1 MITGQQADDAIR
13 RIVAAM
19 EAENEHAAI
28 AVVDDHGDL
37 IAAYRMDG
45 SRPRH
50 MKVAISKAYTAA
62 VRDQSTADFHDEL
75 VRRNMQVA
83 SFVDPLFTDTPGGI
97 PVLGGGK
104 QTIAGIGVT
113 GPTKGHDARFAAAG
127 IAAFGAD
134 ATTKDAGTPR

>member
-1 MITGQQADDAIR
+1 MITARQADVAIR
-13 RIVAAM
+13 QIVAAM

-50 MKVAISKAYTAA
+50 MRVAISKAYTAA
-62 VRDQSTADFHDEL
+62 VRDQSTASFHEEL

-83 SFVDPLFTDTPGGI
+83 SFADPLLTDTPGGI
-97 PVLGGGK
+97 PVIGGEK
-104 QTIAGIGVT
+104 RTVAGIGVT
-113 GPTKGHDARFAAAG
+113 GPTKGHDARFARAG
-127 IAAFGAD
+127 IGAFGDD
-134 ATTKDAGTPR
+134 ATTKD